1 MKTKINP
8 VNFQGIIEKKN
19 KLRKKQKQKNDVTG
33 VAKIIHPYKKENKQK
48 KSTRKRKQN
57 TYTHLQHYI

>member
-8 VNFQGIIEKKN
+8 VNFQGIIEKKIN
-19 KLRKKQKQKNDVTG
+19 YEKTKTKNDVTG

>member
-8 VNFQGIIEKKN
+8 VNFQGIIEKKIN
-19 KLRKKQKQKNDVTG
+19 YEKTKAKNDVTG